1 MVNVIMDVPLQ
12 ERLSAYL
19 PEEKIEDV
27 SKAYRFAE
35 QSHKG
40 QLRLSGEP
48 FFEHPKQT
56 ALYLADLR
64 LDSNAISAA
73 LLHDV
78 LEDCDVTY
86 EELTDMFGED
96 VAGLVDGVTKLTKA
110 EIIGDGQFLPGSEHS
125 DQDITDEDIA
135 QAETLRK
142 MLMAMAEDVRVVLI
156 KLADRLHNMRTVSA
170 LPDNRREA
178 FSKETLEIFAPL
190 AHRLGIWE
198 MKWMLEDLS
207 FQQLDEDSYKMI
219 SRRLNS
225 KRTERERYVDE
236 IIGIIKEELSASG
249 IES

>member
-1 MVNVIMDVPLQ
+1 
-12 ERLSAYL
+12 
-19 PEEKIEDV
+19 
-27 SKAYRFAE
+27 
-35 QSHKG
+35 
-40 QLRLSGEP
+40 
-48 FFEHPKQT
+48 
-56 ALYLADLR
+56 
-64 LDSNAISAA
+64 
-73 LLHDV
+73 
-78 LEDCDVTY
+78 
-86 EELTDMFGED
+86 
-96 VAGLVDGVTKLTKA
+96 
-110 EIIGDGQFLPGSEHS
+110 
-125 DQDITDEDIA
+125 
-135 QAETLRK
+135 
-142 MLMAMAEDVRVVLI
+142 MAMAEDVRVVLI

-225 KRTERERYVDE
+225 KRTEREKYVDE